1 MYAYNW
7 NIFLKEPV
15 LFFVEKEAVWNKV
28 LKMADPLP
36 VKYEKIE
43 TMFCQKKK
51 AEAEEKKQDKKP
63 SVVSS

>member
-1 MYAYNW
+1 M
-7 NIFLKEPV
+7 
-15 LFFVEKEAVWNKV
+15 WNKV

-51 AEAEEKKQDKKP
+51 ADAEEKKQEKKP